1 MSATRQKTRPPVNNA
16 AGRPQLPP
24 TAAFCI
30 FALANLVAAVFSP
43 IQDCDEVF
51 NYWEPSHYLNHGY
64 GLQTWEYSPDYAIR
78 SWAYTGIHSLVMWAG
93 TLPIQPLALRASKV
107 LEFYFLRMVLAV
119 ACAVCQTRMY
129 SAIRTTFQERI
140 AIFFMMIMV
149 ISPGMY
155 HAAPAYLPS
164 SFAMYFAMLGFA
176 SFMDWYGGL
185 IRTAQGITW
194 FAVGSAL
201 GWPFAGALAL
211 PFILED
217 VIVGFVTS
225 TLQESLRRLLFQGA
239 TRAFAILAL
248 QTAIDSFFYRKL
260 VCVPLNIVLYNV
272 FSGGSRGPDI
282 YGVEPWHFYVR
293 NLALNFNIWFFLALA
308 ALPLLL
314 IQHLVFDKSVSK
326 HTLRRSVVFVSPFYL
341 WLAIF
346 TVQPHKEERFMYPA
360 YPALA
365 WNAALSLHIILAN
378 FGSND
383 PRHLVSKIPPSV
395 KLVIVCIPL
404 LLSFNLGM
412 LRTVGHMTAYSAPL
426 AIYKPLLHST
436 IAHPGTN
443 VCLGKEWYRFPSSF
457 NLPHGVHAKFI
468 KSEFSGLLPGEFSTA
483 TDTADGFFPG
493 THVVPPGMNDEN
505 LEDVGKYIDV
515 QHCDFLVDSRIPGQE
530 PTALEPDYAA
540 DTQHWET
547 KLVWHLTQRN
557 EAAGGARPATPTNLE
572 KRPFK
577 APEREFGVW
586 DPVPFT
592 RPRAAPYPNWNL
604 HTTKPLPYRPFRHGP
619 KYNITMGLR
628 TMHWDEW
635 IELDNDYLSYHSLKA
650 ARIAARGEKC
660 IKTDP
665 KAWDA
670 AVELLEEMAGYLK
683 EVFDVGALTR
693 NGVKEDPMA
702 LCSRLVQDDLAIMLE
717 GEDGQYYL
725 LAGSILL
732 AGFWKLE
739 DKFGMGLS
747 EIHTSAHVPG
757 FKQKLEKGMTNFFRR
772 VQPQAPVLRNNY
784 FIQVD
789 DNLAWSDS
797 IGPEDGT
804 NVASI
809 RGVVF
814 TIRTYFLPITSIAQ
828 EPYVPGRL
836 ASAVRSW
843 GDDVSRYKGK
853 DKYGDVL
860 LDYLDRKHAEQVAA
874 GLDVEREE
882 DIRAYPY

>member
-1 MSATRQKTRPPVNNA
+1 MSATRQKARPPVNNA

-24 TAAFCI
+24 TAAFCV

-51 NYWEPSHYLNHGY
+51 NYWEPSHYLNHGH

-547 KLVWHLTQRN
+547 VKCIPFL
-557 EAAGGARPATPTNLE
+557 AAGQTNILGRMLWVPDSPLIPAKLQR
-572 KRPFK
+572 KWGDYCLLKQR
-577 APEREFGVW
+577 
-586 DPVPFT
+586 
-592 RPRAAPYPNWNL
+592 
-604 HTTKPLPYRPFRHGP
+604 
-619 KYNITMGLR
+619 R
-628 TMHWDEW
+628 T
-635 IELDNDYLSYHSLKA
+635 
-650 ARIAARGEKC
+650 
-660 IKTDP
+660 
-665 KAWDA
+665 
-670 AVELLEEMAGYLK
+670 AG
-683 EVFDVGALTR
+683 G
-693 NGVKEDPMA
+693 KED
-702 LCSRLVQDDLAIMLE
+702 
-717 GEDGQYYL
+717 
-725 LAGSILL
+725 
-732 AGFWKLE
+732 
-739 DKFGMGLS
+739 
-747 EIHTSAHVPG
+747 
-757 FKQKLEKGMTNFFRR
+757 
-772 VQPQAPVLRNNY
+772 
-784 FIQVD
+784 
-789 DNLAWSDS
+789 
-797 IGPEDGT
+797 
-804 NVASI
+804 
-809 RGVVF
+809 
-814 TIRTYFLPITSIAQ
+814 
-828 EPYVPGRL
+828 
-836 ASAVRSW
+836 
-843 GDDVSRYKGK
+843 
-853 DKYGDVL
+853 
-860 LDYLDRKHAEQVAA
+860 
-874 GLDVEREE
+874 
-882 DIRAYPY
+882 RA